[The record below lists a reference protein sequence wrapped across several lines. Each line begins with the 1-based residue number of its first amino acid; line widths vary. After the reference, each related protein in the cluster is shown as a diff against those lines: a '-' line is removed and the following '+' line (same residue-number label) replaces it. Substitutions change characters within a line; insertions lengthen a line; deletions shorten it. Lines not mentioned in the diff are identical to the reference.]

1 MYRLFRENAR
11 NVMETLADD
20 EARRFNHEYV
30 GTEHILLGLMLQLID
45 EIDVTAL
52 LCILIVDCKLTVAKI
67 RIEIGTIVQSG
78 PSGIPL
84 PEKLPFTPRAKKV
97 YEYALEEARDRVPKG
112 ALYTVELHDI
122 LLGLL
127 REQEG
132 VAAQVLMNLGL
143 RLEDIRDAIITA
155 LEPPLVRMKALIG
168 KPGISDDE
176 LTDVFELIVQNISTM
191 HSALTALE
199 PQ

>member
-84 PEKLPFTPRAKKV
+84 PE
-97 YEYALEEARDRVPKG
+97 
-112 ALYTVELHDI
+112 
-122 LLGLL
+122 
-127 REQEG
+127 
-132 VAAQVLMNLGL
+132 
-143 RLEDIRDAIITA
+143 
-155 LEPPLVRMKALIG
+155 
-168 KPGISDDE
+168 
-176 LTDVFELIVQNISTM
+176 
-191 HSALTALE
+191 
-199 PQ
+199 